1 MAGFLGGV
9 ISMTIAAIVTT
20 SVLLYTIHNTST
32 EGWSAG
38 EVALWGT
45 AGLIVVAG
53 LIYAFASLFGLT
65 A

>member
-1 MAGFLGGV
+1 MSGFLGGV
-9 ISMTIAAIVTT
+9 ISMTIAVIVTVN
-20 SVLLYTIHNTST
+20 VLLFTIHNTST
-32 EGWSAG
+32 SGWTSG
-38 EVALWGT
+38 ETALWGT

>member
-1 MAGFLGGV
+1 MVGFLGGV
-9 ISMTIAAIVTT
+9 IAMTIGTIVTVN
-20 SVLLYTIHNTST
+20 VLLYTIHNTST
-32 EGWSAG
+32 TGWTAG

-53 LIYAFASLFGLT
+53 LIYSFASLFGLT